1 MEDEDAI
8 REVTLL
14 LIRLFYSQVHTQLGQ
29 LEMEM
34 QLLRNAPPD
43 EDEEVTKKREEEGKR
58 EDEDF
63 TWRLDAPVP
72 GGGPD
77 GKGPLLDAQGR
88 VR

>member
-14 LIRLFYSQVHTQLGQ
+14 LIRLFYSQAHTQLGQ

-43 EDEEVTKKREEEGKR
+43 EDEEVTKKR